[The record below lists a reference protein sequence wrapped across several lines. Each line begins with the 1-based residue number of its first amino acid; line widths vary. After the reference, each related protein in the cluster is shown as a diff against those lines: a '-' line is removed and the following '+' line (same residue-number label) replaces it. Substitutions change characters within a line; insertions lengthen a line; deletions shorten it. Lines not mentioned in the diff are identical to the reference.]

1 MIPTIHLHRASVENG
16 TQGGRI
22 AVISTHTTAQH
33 HDVHDEHHQEM
44 GLTINMA
51 TKIFQSAE
59 GTEIRA
65 LNEVSLEIQPGEFFV
80 MLGPSGCGKTTL
92 LRAIAGL
99 ESLDAGEIYL
109 GNTRIDEIPPYSR
122 PVNTVFQSY
131 ALFPHLTVAENVA
144 FGLEMEKMPRAS
156 IRHRV
161 QEMLDLVHLGDR
173 GARKPDQLS
182 GGQQQRVALARA
194 LAKSPK
200 VLLLDESLS
209 ALDFKLRRQMQD
221 ELKRIQRETGITFVF
236 VTHDQEE
243 ALSMGDHIAV
253 FSKGKPEQVGTPEEI
268 YNKAVNRFVAD
279 GHAVTLAIRPENIM
293 LHAPVASSMRG
304 TIISQTFMGANLR
317 CEVQLDDGS
326 MALVRV
332 PPPFNPDSFH
342 EHAEVSLSIRP
353 EHVRVVDQ

>member
-1 MIPTIHLHRASVENG
+1 
-16 TQGGRI
+16 
-22 AVISTHTTAQH
+22 
-33 HDVHDEHHQEM
+33 
-44 GLTINMA
+44 
-51 TKIFQSAE
+51 
-59 GTEIRA
+59 
-65 LNEVSLEIQPGEFFV
+65 
-80 MLGPSGCGKTTL
+80 
-92 LRAIAGL
+92 
-99 ESLDAGEIYL
+99 
-109 GNTRIDEIPPYSR
+109 
-122 PVNTVFQSY
+122 
-131 ALFPHLTVAENVA
+131 
-144 FGLEMEKMPRAS
+144 
-156 IRHRV
+156 
-161 QEMLDLVHLGDR
+161 MLDLVHLGDR

-236 VTHDQEE
+236 VTQGQEE

-268 YNKAVNRFVAD
+268 YNKAVNRFVADFIGDINFFEAHKSSGNAVTIAGVTLPVEQDISTIAD

>member
-1 MIPTIHLHRASVENG
+1 MTTEHTATAS
-16 TQGGRI
+16 QQSQSR
-22 AVISTHTTAQH
+22 
-33 HDVHDEHHQEM
+33 QEM

-59 GTEIRA
+59 GSEVRA
-65 LNEVSLEIQPGEFFV
+65 IDQASLEIRPGEFFV

-99 ESLDAGEIYL
+99 ETLDAGEIYL
-109 GNTRIDEIPPYSR
+109 GSTRIDGIPPYSR

-144 FGLEMEKMPRAS
+144 FGLEMEGQSRS
-156 IRHRV
+156 DIRKRV
-161 QEMLDLVHLGDR
+161 QEMLDLVHLGNR
-173 GARKPDQLS
+173 GTRKPDQLS

-209 ALDFKLRRQMQD
+209 ALDFKLRRQMQV

-243 ALSMGDHIAV
+243 ALSMG
-253 FSKGKPEQVGTPEEI
+253 
-268 YNKAVNRFVAD
+268 
-279 GHAVTLAIRPENIM
+279 
-293 LHAPVASSMRG
+293 
-304 TIISQTFMGANLR
+304 
-317 CEVQLDDGS
+317 
-326 MALVRV
+326 
-332 PPPFNPDSFH
+332 
-342 EHAEVSLSIRP
+342 
-353 EHVRVVDQ
+353 

>member
-1 MIPTIHLHRASVENG
+1 
-16 TQGGRI
+16 
-22 AVISTHTTAQH
+22 
-33 HDVHDEHHQEM
+33 M

-51 TKIFQSAE
+51 TKVFTSAE
-59 GTEIRA
+59 GSEVRALDQANLEIR
-65 LNEVSLEIQPGEFFV
+65 PGEFFV
-80 MLGPSGCGKTTL
+80 MLSPSGCGKTTL

-109 GNTRIDEIPPYSR
+109 GNTRIDGMPPYSR

-144 FGLEMEKMPRAS
+144 FGLEMEGKPRAD
-156 IRHRV
+156 IRKRV

-209 ALDFKLRRQMQD
+209 ALDFKLRRQMQV

-268 YNKAVNRFVAD
+268 YDKPVNRFVAD
-279 GHAVTLAIRPENIM
+279 FIGDINFITAHKADDNAVTVAHIDLPVEQDLGKVPTGSPLTLAVRPENIT
-293 LHAPVASSMRG
+293 LHDPKESAIHG
-304 TIISQTFMGANLR
+304 TIISQTFMGTNMR
-317 CEVQLDDGS
+317 CEVQLDNNTTV
-326 MALVRV
+326 LVRV
-332 PPPFNPDSFH
+332 PAPFNTDVLH
-342 EHAEVSLSIRP
+342 EHGKVSLSIRP
-353 EHVRVVDQ
+353 QHLRVVDQ